1 MKYVFVA
8 IDYDLN
14 VRNIYKYIRQFK
26 SFMTEAVIIKK
37 ANQWA
42 GFYMITASIMK
53 ELSLIYTISEV

>member
-26 SFMTEAVIIKK
+26 SFMTEAVII
-37 ANQWA
+37 
-42 GFYMITASIMK
+42 
-53 ELSLIYTISEV
+53 